1 MNCRRLDEI
10 RVIVLDNLSLYL
22 DDDQIINET
31 VSKDKHKLKVE
42 ASLKNDISKIENE
55 ISKITLVMDTLFR
68 KYTEGLVD
76 ENQLHTMNKMYSN
89 QLNNLTNSMEAIRRS
104 KNLHNKSDVLLEK
117 YRTELQQIKFLK
129 LKQKEEKRYDI
140 IELINEIMVNGD
152 SKDIEIVY
160 NFKNP
165 AR

>member
-1 MNCRRLDEI
+1 MDEI